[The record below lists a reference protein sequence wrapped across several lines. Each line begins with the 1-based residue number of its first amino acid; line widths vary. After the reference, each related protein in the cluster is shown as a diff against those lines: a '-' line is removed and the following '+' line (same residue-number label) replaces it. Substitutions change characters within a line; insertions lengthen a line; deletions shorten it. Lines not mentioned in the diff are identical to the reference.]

1 MKEHIKNLLKNPIIT
16 LINTSTGVYVCMCGC
31 VCVYVC
37 VCLYLGRVMGGSGGG
52 GGGGYRPCPSLP
64 IVSYLLRNASVARVL
79 RGE

>member
-1 MKEHIKNLLKNPIIT
+1 MYC
-16 LINTSTGVYVCMCGC
+16 INKYEYRGVCVYVCMC

-52 GGGGYRPCPSLP
+52 GGGGYQPCPSLP

-79 RGE
+79 RGEQTFMLPWH

>member
-1 MKEHIKNLLKNPIIT
+1 MC
-16 LINTSTGVYVCMCGC
+16 VCVG

-52 GGGGYRPCPSLP
+52 GGYQPCPSLP

-79 RGE
+79 RGEQTFMLPWH